1 MGVVCTMSAVVRFAT
16 GVVFVVVISVNAVL
30 AGDFEDAREAYN
42 RHDYALA
49 LRLFRPL
56 ADKGNADAQAFLG
69 LMYDI
74 GDGVPQDSVASANWY
89 RKAADRGL

>member
-1 MGVVCTMSAVVRFAT
+1 MRFDAPADGRAQMGVVCTVSAVVRFAT
-16 GVVFVVVISVNAVL
+16 GVVFVVVFSVNAVL

-56 ADKGNADAQAFLG
+56 
-69 LMYDI
+69 
-74 GDGVPQDSVASANWY
+74 
-89 RKAADRGL
+89 RTKAMPTPRHSLD